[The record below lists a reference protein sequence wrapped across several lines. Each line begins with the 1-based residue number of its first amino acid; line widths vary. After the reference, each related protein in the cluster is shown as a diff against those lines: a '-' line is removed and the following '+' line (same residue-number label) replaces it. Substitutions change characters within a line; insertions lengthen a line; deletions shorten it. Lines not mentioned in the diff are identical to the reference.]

1 MAIDCKFFLV
11 FLHGK
16 ARRHAAQS
24 GTRGAYRATGQ
35 GLGKGYTKP
44 DPRHKYNSGAKG
56 MHVLA
61 GMGGMARFSCGSS
74 SRDHGTAM
82 KPSGCV
88 RARCAEP
95 SSAPTPTA
103 ADSISWKT
111 TTLAGSRVRRGV
123 AAKSVSKISAFHIPP
138 HSPDLNPCDFSL
150 WKTVNRRM
158 RSQEKA
164 GPFDDVDNEGGV
176 VCSSVDAT
184 RAARAQRRGP

>member
-1 MAIDCKFFLV
+1 MAIDCKFFPV

-44 DPRHKYNSGAKG
+44 EPRHKYNSGAKG
-56 MHVLA
+56 IHVLA
-61 GMGGMARFSCGSS
+61 GMGGNGKILMWEFFEGPWNGDEAVRMYKGPVRRALERAYPDRSRFHILE
-74 SRDHGTAM
+74 DND
-82 KPSGCV
+82 PSGFQSK
-88 RARCAEP
+88 E
-95 SSAPTPTA
+95 
-103 ADSISWKT
+103 
-111 TTLAGSRVRRGV
+111 GG
-123 AAKSVSKISAFHIPP
+123 AAKNESKISVFHIPP

-164 GPFDDVDNEGGV
+164 GPFDAVDNDGGV
-176 VCSSVDAT
+176 VCSSVDAA
-184 RAARAQRRGP
+184 RAACAQRRGP

>member
-1 MAIDCKFFLV
+1 MAIDCKFFPV

-82 KPSGCV
+82 KPSGCT

-111 TTLAGSRVRRGV
+111 TTLAGSRVRRGCGEEREQNQRL
-123 AAKSVSKISAFHIPP
+123 P
-138 HSPDLNPCDFSL
+138 HPAPL
-150 WKTVNRRM
+150 
-158 RSQEKA
+158 A
-164 GPFDDVDNEGGV
+164 GPE
-176 VCSSVDAT
+176 
-184 RAARAQRRGP
+184 PL

>member
-1 MAIDCKFFLV
+1 MFQFQGACTRPGRTERSHMAIDCKFFPV

-82 KPSGCV
+82 KPSGCT

-111 TTLAGSRVRRGV
+111 TTLAGSRVRRGCGEEREQNQRL
-123 AAKSVSKISAFHIPP
+123 P
-138 HSPDLNPCDFSL
+138 HPAPL
-150 WKTVNRRM
+150 
-158 RSQEKA
+158 A
-164 GPFDDVDNEGGV
+164 GPE
-176 VCSSVDAT
+176 
-184 RAARAQRRGP
+184 PL